1 MEAFSKLRFPLP
13 RWFST
18 CQIDKQQQKLT
29 RLPSSPTTGCASSSI
44 LSLSYVTMKWSS
56 WRVRVEALLKQ
67 LTEVWSLAGLVSL
80 QMPCPLCR
88 LLEAVAVGDVSAGGA
103 VLCPLRRRNWKQ
115 TKNTVDCDVLTWA
128 SWLDWYFFVLRG
140 PICQLLAL
148 IPNWTVPTQKV
159 FSCTN
164 ICRMLLVFSSCS
176 SSISGFTLG
185 SLIHLHCFL
194 CTEVDMG
201 LTSFLYIRTSS
212 FSSAIFRRCCLFSGC
227 IFGDVV
233 KY

>member
-1 MEAFSKLRFPLP
+1 MSNRQTTTKTNPLTQQPHHGLCLLICSVFILCDDEMIIVEGKGRGFIKTAHGSMEPCWLGFLANALP
-13 RWFST
+13 T
-18 CQIDKQQQKLT
+18 LQ
-29 RLPSSPTTGCASSSI
+29 TGGSC
-44 LSLSYVTMKWSS
+44 SS
-56 WRVRVEALLKQ
+56 WGCISR
-67 LTEVWSLAGLVSL
+67 WC
-80 QMPCPLCR
+80 CPL
-88 LLEAVAVGDVSAGGA
+88 LL
-103 VLCPLRRRNWKQ
+103 LLPLKRRNWKQ

-128 SWLDWYFFVLRG
+128 SWLDWYFFVLWG

-164 ICRMLLVFSSCS
+164 ICRILPVFSSCS

-185 SLIHLHCFL
+185 SLIHLHWFL

-212 FSSAIFRRCCLFSGC
+212 FSSAICRRCCLFSGC